1 MLLPFTFAVF
11 TLQYL
16 TLALPSDF
24 SKRHVD
30 FSEFQGLTKNARDR
44 TRQNDPAGKY
54 FHEATFATHY
64 DGRFASTKLAYTP
77 RRTHLRSLVR
87 TYLDTMH
94 SLHIPTWLMHGSLIG
109 WYWNG
114 KILPWDDD
122 IDVQISEPSM
132 AFLAAYYNM
141 TVYHFTVKIPPEA
154 AGDELDEAGRDY
166 LLEINPNWT
175 NNSTLDLHNVIDA
188 RWIDM
193 TTGLFID
200 ITTLRYNQSSEDTAE
215 GQKLFC
221 KDKHTYMSKS
231 VFPLRESEYEGKP
244 VKVPYSYAELLEEEY
259 GKKVMTR
266 TRWEGHYF
274 NEELR
279 EWVIDGLP

>member
-1 MLLPFTFAVF
+1 
-11 TLQYL
+11 
-16 TLALPSDF
+16 
-24 SKRHVD
+24 
-30 FSEFQGLTKNARDR
+30 
-44 TRQNDPAGKY
+44 
-54 FHEATFATHY
+54 
-64 DGRFASTKLAYTP
+64 
-77 RRTHLRSLVR
+77 
-87 TYLDTMH
+87 
-94 SLHIPTWLMHGSLIG
+94 MHGSLIG

-122 IDVQISEPSM
+122 LDVQVSEPSM

-141 TVYHFTVKIPPEA
+141 TVHHYSVKIPPEA
-154 AGDELDEAGRDY
+154 TGDAWDEAGRDY

-175 NNSTLDLHNVIDA
+175 NNSTEDKHNVIDA

-200 ITTLRYNQSSEDTAE
+200 ITALRYNQTSEDLGE
-215 GQKLFC
+215 GTTMFC

-231 VFPLRESEYEGKP
+231 IFPLRESEYEGRP
-244 VKVPYSYAELLEEEY
+244 VKVPYSYAELLEEDY
-259 GKKVMTR
+259 GKKVMTK

-274 NEELR
+274 NDVSR